1 MNCPDCK
8 KIIRVAEEE
17 RLDNGL
23 TRYKCALCKAWS
35 RDNKR
40 KIALWWVAM
49 FFLFLSFGAQHAE
62 LGFSHWPQSFCIAIS
77 IVLLVLSHK
86 QKQLVTDGGNL

>member
-49 FFLFLSFGAQHAE
+49 VFLFLSFGAQHAE
-62 LGFSHWPQSFCIAIS
+62 LGFSHWLQSLCITIS
-77 IVLLVLSHK
+77 IVSLGLSYK
-86 QKQLVTDGGNL
+86 QTQLIPYGDNL